1 MHFLCQD
8 TTLKKKLSIEKLN
21 LIWNKQTTFITH
33 WFKTLIKI
41 KFSMT
46 YVYKEYEGKIKMVQ
60 DQWLQLKMMF
70 LLGYNMKIV
79 I

>member
-46 YVYKEYEGKIKMVQ
+46 CVYKEYEGKIKMVQ

-70 LLGYNMKIV
+70 LSGYNMKIV

>member
-1 MHFLCQD
+1 M
-8 TTLKKKLSIEKLN
+8 
-21 LIWNKQTTFITH
+21 
-33 WFKTLIKI
+33 IKI

-79 I
+79 IYWGIKIWGWVYWEDFSWFGRDE